1 MITLS
6 PIDRGHVRIDG
17 WATGYEAPARVEL
30 QTPART
36 LSADLDDNGR
46 FVIDPAPHGLVKFV
60 FHQADAQGPVTTPSV
75 EI

>member
-1 MITLS
+1 M
-6 PIDRGHVRIDG
+6 
-17 WATGYEAPARVEL
+17 